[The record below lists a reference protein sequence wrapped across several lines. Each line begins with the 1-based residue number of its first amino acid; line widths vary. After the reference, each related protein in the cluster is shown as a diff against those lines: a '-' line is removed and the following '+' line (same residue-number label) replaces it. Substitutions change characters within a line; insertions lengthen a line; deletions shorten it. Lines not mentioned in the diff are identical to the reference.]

1 LRQLQQS
8 DDQRLFDQT
17 RPMNALILVDL
28 QIDFLPNGALAV
40 PHGDEAIPIANKL
53 QPHFDLVVASRD
65 WHPPNHGSFA
75 DNHEGREPGEVI
87 TLDGLSQIL
96 WPRHCVSDSRGAE
109 FPPQLN
115 RQAISRYFPKGT
127 DPRVDSYSAFFDN
140 GHRQSTGLGDY
151 LRLRGVTEV
160 FMMGLATDYC
170 LKYSA
175 LDARRLG
182 FTCHVIEDGCRGVEL
197 HPGDIQ
203 SAFEEMRR
211 AGVLITTS
219 DDVLE
224 RLAKGDPIV
233 QTVARTEYLQI
244 LKRGRWEFAQRHCG
258 QNAVAVSALTDA
270 GCVVLVEQ
278 FRPAVGARVIELPA
292 GLVGH
297 DAEPDETP
305 EEAARRELREET
317 GYEAKQVRQVFG
329 GPSSAGLTD
338 EFVSFV
344 VATGLRRVSAG
355 GGVSGERIDVHHVP
369 LAQADE
375 WILEKARQGSLVDA
389 RLFTG
394 LHLLMREFGS
404 VSPE

>member
-1 LRQLQQS
+1 
-8 DDQRLFDQT
+8 
-17 RPMNALILVDL
+17 MNVLILVDL
-28 QIDFLPNGALAV
+28 QIDFLPGGALEV
-40 PHGDEAIPIANKL
+40 PRGDEVIPIANKL

-75 DNHEGREPGEVI
+75 DNHEGRTPGDVI
-87 TLDGLSQIL
+87 TLGGLSQIL

-109 FPPQLN
+109 FPQDLD
-115 RQAISRYFPKGT
+115 RQAVARHFCKGT

-151 LRLRGVTEV
+151 LRLQGVTEIYL
-160 FMMGLATDYC
+160 MGLATDYC

-197 HPGDIQ
+197 HPGDVQ
-203 SAFEEMRR
+203 SACEEMRR

-219 DDVLE
+219 DEVLQ
-224 RLAKGDPIV
+224 RFAKGDSTV
-233 QTVARTEYLQI
+233 STVARSEYLQI

-258 QNAVAVSALTDA
+258 QNAVAIAALTDE
-270 GCVVLVEQ
+270 GSVVLIEQ
-278 FRPAVGARVIELPA
+278 YRPAVDAPVIELPA
-292 GLVGH
+292 GLIGH
-297 DAEPDETP
+297 DAEPDETAK
-305 EEAARRELREET
+305 EAARRELREET
-317 GYEAKQVRQVFG
+317 GYEAIQLRQVFA

-338 EFVSFV
+338 EMVSFV
-344 VATGLRRVSAG
+344 IATGLTRVSAG
-355 GGVSGERIDVHHVP
+355 GGVSGERIKVHHVP

-375 WILEKARQGSLVDA
+375 WILEKARQGYLVDA

-394 LHLLMREFGS
+394 LHLLMRFS
-404 VSPE
+404 RRA